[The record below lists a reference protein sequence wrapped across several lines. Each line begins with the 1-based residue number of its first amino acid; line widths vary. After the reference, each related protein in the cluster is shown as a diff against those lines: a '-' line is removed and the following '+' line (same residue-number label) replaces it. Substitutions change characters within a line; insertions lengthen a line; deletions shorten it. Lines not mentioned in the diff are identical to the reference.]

1 MRRRDFIKVV
11 VGSAVTMPLAA
22 RAQQPAMPVVAFG
35 GKADISRNAQSDAFD
50 PKRTS
55 TARICC
61 NAQPASYSPSDATG
75 TPSSSIART
84 KKLKIACYPVGGQ
97 CTKDSD
103 CCTGFCRVG
112 RVGTYCD
119 H

>member
-1 MRRRDFIKVV
+1 MKQSRLLCLATALLLSLLAQNTR
-11 VGSAVTMPLAA
+11 PLLASGTI
-22 RAQQPAMPVVAFG
+22 FG
-35 GKADISRNAQSDAFD
+35 
-50 PKRTS
+50 
-55 TARICC
+55 
-61 NAQPASYSPSDATG
+61 QPASYSPSDATG